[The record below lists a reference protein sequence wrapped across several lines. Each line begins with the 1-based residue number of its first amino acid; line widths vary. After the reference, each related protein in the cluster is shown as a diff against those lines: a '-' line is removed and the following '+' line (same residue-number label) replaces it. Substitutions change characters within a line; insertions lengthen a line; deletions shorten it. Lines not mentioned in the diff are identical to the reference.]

1 MNCNDKKKFRTSE
14 ASSKASLRTKGAIDK
29 FLNILDTNLF
39 RKYNKQWSQDA
50 RERFSISGSL
60 FYEENNKAI
69 PNKEAFQKID
79 KAKKIIYETEQ
90 GNNKKENVYF
100 NLNSSPE
107 IQFDFKISNII
118 SGNLAK
124 IRQWESNK
132 SVSQEI
138 LYNKIQQLGVPKEQ
152 LELLKNSDGN
162 IIEEKLTNL
171 LANYSQVIEIN
182 TATKDKNV
190 EEGFE
195 SIDNRPIPTTYYSN
209 LTVPGG
215 TNYTENEIA
224 TPAITP
230 SIKGHA
236 QLSTNNGIGWFR
248 SDEKTTEYKGKED
261 ITKTIVE
268 INGFGYLDGVGDTD
282 KGRYARY
289 KKDEYGEYT
298 DYIDNITEESFNK
311 LIGVEATKTRRIL
324 EVQSDLFQ
332 KGRDKKDLITQ
343 NYENSQISLNDNY
356 GDPVDYDEFGE
367 PIYEEPVKKDYTKE
381 NQFLQLLNKDNN
393 WVTFFIK
400 SIIQSLKPVS
410 QEQLDEQYLS
420 QSTSLEE
427 LEYRMKELDR
437 QRIEKFKNQQEY
449 FRSFKNY

>member
-50 RERFSISGSL
+50 RERFNISGSL

-69 PNKEAFQKID
+69 PNKEAFYKID

-90 GNNKKENVYF
+90 GNNKKEDVYF

-107 IQFDFKISNII
+107 VQFDFKISNII

-132 SVSQEI
+132 SVSQEL

-236 QLSTNNGIGWFR
+236 QFSTNNGIGWFR
-248 SDEKTTEYKGKED
+248 SDEK
-261 ITKTIVE
+261 I
-268 INGFGYLDGVGDTD
+268 
-282 KGRYARY
+282 
-289 KKDEYGEYT
+289 
-298 DYIDNITEESFNK
+298 
-311 LIGVEATKTRRIL
+311 
-324 EVQSDLFQ
+324 
-332 KGRDKKDLITQ
+332 
-343 NYENSQISLNDNY
+343 
-356 GDPVDYDEFGE
+356 
-367 PIYEEPVKKDYTKE
+367 
-381 NQFLQLLNKDNN
+381 
-393 WVTFFIK
+393 
-400 SIIQSLKPVS
+400 
-410 QEQLDEQYLS
+410 
-420 QSTSLEE
+420 
-427 LEYRMKELDR
+427 
-437 QRIEKFKNQQEY
+437 
-449 FRSFKNY
+449 

>member
-69 PNKEAFQKID
+69 PNKEAFYKID
-79 KAKKIIYETEQ
+79 KAKKIIYEAEQ
-90 GNNKKENVYF
+90 GNNKKEDVYF

-107 IQFDFKISNII
+107 VQFDFKISNII

-124 IRQWESNK
+124 IKQWESNK
-132 SVSQEI
+132 SISQEL

-162 IIEEKLTNL
+162 TIEEKLTNL
-171 LANYSQVIEIN
+171 IANYSYTIEIN
-182 TATKDKNV
+182 TAYNKNKKETGLTEYSTNNFELNGWNYQSYNDKYNKQFGDAGDWIEISETEFNIAKVEANKDEVTN
-190 EEGFE
+190 
-195 SIDNRPIPTTYYSN
+195 IPTQHYSN

-236 QLSTNNGIGWFR
+236 QFSTNNGIGWFR
-248 SDEKTTEYKGKED
+248 SDDKHPFT
-261 ITKTIVE
+261 
-268 INGFGYLDGVGDTD
+268 GF
-282 KGRYARY
+282 
-289 KKDEYGEYT
+289 
-298 DYIDNITEESFNK
+298 
-311 LIGVEATKTRRIL
+311 L
-324 EVQSDLFQ
+324 E
-332 KGRDKKDLITQ
+332 DLIASGT
-343 NYENSQISLNDNY
+343 I
-356 GDPVDYDEFGE
+356 
-367 PIYEEPVKKDYTKE
+367 KK
-381 NQFLQLLNKDNN
+381 
-393 WVTFFIK
+393 V
-400 SIIQSLKPVS
+400 PCG
-410 QEQLDEQYLS
+410 
-420 QSTSLEE
+420 
-427 LEYRMKELDR
+427 
-437 QRIEKFKNQQEY
+437 
-449 FRSFKNY
+449 